1 MSNYTDYE
9 PDEEDEDELV
19 DNGEKK
25 PAIAVGDSAVA
36 ED

>member
-9 PDEEDEDELV
+9 PDEDELV